1 MNKYRIIAI
10 CGKSAAGK
18 DTLLQSIIQNN
29 PEVHEII
36 SCTTR
41 PPREGE
47 IDGKNYFFL
56 TPTQF
61 TIKCHRGEM
70 LESSKFRDWYY
81 GTAIDG
87 LNPNL
92 INVGVFNPTGICN
105 LLENEEVDVYVVM
118 VEAPGKVRLLRSL
131 NREINPDVDEIVRR
145 YMTDKKDFEDFSAF
159 YEPDFIFDNSQ
170 MSRLDIELTSHKV
183 VSLARCHWAEKAN

>member
-18 DTLLQSIIQNN
+18 DTLLQSIIQND

-61 TIKCHRGEM
+61 TIKCRRGEM

-81 GTAIDG
+81 GTAFDG
-87 LNPNL
+87 LNQNL
-92 INVGVFNPTGICN
+92 INVGVFNPTGICS

-118 VEAPGKVRLLRSL
+118 VEAPDKVRLLRSL
-131 NREINPDVDEIVRR
+131 NRENNPDIDEIVRR

-159 YEPDFIFDNSQ
+159 YEPDFVFDNSQ
-170 MSRLDIELTSHKV
+170 MSQSDIELTSHKV
-183 VSLARCHWAEKAN
+183 VSLARCHWAKKAN